1 MGADPPESSAGT
13 SQFAAPPTVE
23 PKAPESSRAGSRRNA
38 EYEGVEVAGRV
49 GNC

>member
-23 PKAPESSRAGSRRNA
+23 PKAPESSRAGSRSMKVWKLQA
-38 EYEGVEVAGRV
+38 VW
-49 GNC
+49 